1 MKSRNMLL
9 AALAALALPLVAL
22 ADEAATPATP
32 ATPATATSTEH
43 HSSSAHHSA
52 SKVNLNSATKEQL
65 AKLPG
70 ISEET
75 ADKIIGAR
83 PFKSTTELVSK
94 NVVTQAEFDKLKGHI
109 TVKTS
114 SSHSAET
121 KSEPKKS

>member
-1 MKSRNMLL
+1 MEDPMKSRIILF

-22 ADEAATPATP
+22 ADEAATTAAT
-32 ATPATATSTEH
+32 TMSTEH

-52 SKVNLNSATKEQL
+52 PKVNLNSATKEQL

-70 ISEET
+70 ITEET

-94 NVVTQAEFDKLKGHI
+94 NVVTQAEFDKLKGHV
-109 TVKTS
+109 TVKS
-114 SSHSAET
+114 SSSKSSEA